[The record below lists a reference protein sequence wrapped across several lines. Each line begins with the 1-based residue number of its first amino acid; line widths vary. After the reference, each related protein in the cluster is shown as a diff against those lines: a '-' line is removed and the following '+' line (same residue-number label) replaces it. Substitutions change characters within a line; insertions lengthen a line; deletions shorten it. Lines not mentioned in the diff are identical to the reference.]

1 MTCHWPDG
9 KTRCSWANPNNPAYL
24 AYHDN
29 EWGVPVFDD
38 QKLFEMLILECF
50 QAGLSW
56 ECVLNRREAFREAF
70 CNFDIDAVCA
80 FDQRKIEELLQDTR
94 LIRNRLK
101 MQAAVN
107 NARIFKLIQEEFG
120 SFSAYLWNWTS
131 EKTIQ
136 ETGLSSS
143 PLSDALSKDLKKR
156 GMKFTGTT
164 IVYSYLQAVGII
176 DSHEEGCYLCHAEKS
191 QRQ

>member
-1 MTCHWPDG
+1 MTCRWPDG
-9 KTRCSWANPNNPAYL
+9 KTRCTWANPNNPTYL

-56 ECVLNRREAFREAF
+56 ECILNKREAFREAF

-107 NARIFKLIQEEFG
+107 NARTFKLVQEEFG

-131 EKTIQ
+131 RKTIQ

-176 DSHEEGCYLCHAEKS
+176 DSHEEGCYLCHTDKTA
-191 QRQ
+191 

>member
-1 MTCHWPDG
+1 MTCRWPDG
-9 KTRCSWANPNNPAYL
+9 KTRCAWANPNNPTYL

-56 ECVLNRREAFREAF
+56 ECILNKREALREAF

-107 NARIFKLIQEEFG
+107 NARIFKLAQEEFG
-120 SFSAYLWNWTS
+120 SFSTYLWNWTS
-131 EKTIQ
+131 GKTIQ
-136 ETGLSSS
+136 ETGFSSS

-176 DSHEEGCYLCHAEKS
+176 DSHEEGCYLRHTDKTA
-191 QRQ
+191 